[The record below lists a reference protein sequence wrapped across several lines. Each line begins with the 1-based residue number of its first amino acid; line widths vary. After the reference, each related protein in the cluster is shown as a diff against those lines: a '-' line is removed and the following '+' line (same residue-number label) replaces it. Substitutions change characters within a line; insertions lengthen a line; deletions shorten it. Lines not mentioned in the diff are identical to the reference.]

1 MKFRCSAGELSD
13 ALSIVTRALPQ
24 KSTNPVYENLFIES
38 SEGEIRL
45 TCSDERF
52 TISTTM
58 PAVMEEHGSMLVP
71 GKLFNDVIRF
81 LPEGE
86 AEISTNKNH
95 MTRVTLGGSR
105 TNISGIDPIG
115 YPRLP
120 EMDEGSNVTVPQ
132 SLLREMI
139 EKTDF
144 AVDPQN
150 MREIL
155 TGEYMEIDRGS
166 LTLVALDGFRMAVI
180 SSPVSPDIPH
190 TSAIIPAKAIG
201 DLAKLLSNSD
211 EDMAQMSFT
220 RDKLAIVIGNTVL
233 YTSLI
238 NGEYIN
244 YRQIV
249 PKSFAT
255 RVTMDTEEMRR
266 CVERAAL
273 IAREGKNNLVRLEI
287 NEDTMVMESHSDVA
301 DTRQELPIELEG
313 AGIQVN
319 FNVRYLSDVLKNSQ
333 SGKIVMSLNT
343 PVTPCVMQQE
353 ADQEY
358 YHLILPVRA

>member
-1 MKFRCSAGELSD
+1 MKFRCSAGELSE
-13 ALSIVTRALPQ
+13 ALSVVTRALPQ

-38 SEGEIRL
+38 SEDTIRL
-45 TCSDERF
+45 ICSDERF

-58 PAVMEEHGSMLVP
+58 GAAIDEHGSMLVP
-71 GKLFNDVIRF
+71 GKLFNDVVRF

-86 AEISTNKNH
+86 VEVNTGRSY

-105 TNISGIDPIG
+105 TNIAGTDPVG

-120 EMDEGSNVTVPQ
+120 ELSNGTGVTVPQ

-155 TGEYMEIDRGS
+155 TGEFMEIDRGS

-180 SSPVSPDIPH
+180 SSPVSPDIPL
-190 TSAIIPAKAIG
+190 TKAIIPAKAIG
-201 DLAKLLSNSD
+201 DLSKLLSNSD
-211 EDMAQMSFT
+211 DDMAQMSFT
-220 RDKLAIVIGNTVL
+220 KDKLATVIGNTVL

-244 YRQIV
+244 FRQIV
-249 PKSFAT
+249 PKNFAT
-255 RVTMDTEEMRR
+255 RVTVDTEEMRR

-287 NEDTMVMESHSDVA
+287 EGDTMVMESHSDIA
-301 DTRQELPIELEG
+301 DTRQEVPIELEG
-313 AGIQVN
+313 GGIQVN
-319 FNVRYLSDVLKNSQ
+319 FNVRYLSDVLKNYQ
-333 SGKIVMSLNT
+333 SGRIVMSLNT

-353 ADQEY
+353 GESEY

>member
-1 MKFRCSAGELSD
+1 MKFRCSAEGLSE

-38 SEGEIRL
+38 SEDTIRL

-52 TISTTM
+52 TISTTL
-58 PAVMEEHGSMLVP
+58 PAIIEEHGSMLVP

-86 AEISTNKNH
+86 AEITTNKNY
-95 MTRVTLGGSR
+95 MTRVSLGGSR

-120 EMDEGSNVTVPQ
+120 ELAESTGVTVPQ
-132 SLLREMI
+132 SLLRDMI
-139 EKTDF
+139 EKTEF

-166 LTLVALDGFRMAVI
+166 LTLVALDGFRMAVV

-220 RDKLAIVIGNTVL
+220 KDKLAIVIGDTVL

-249 PKSFAT
+249 PKNFAT
-255 RVTMDTEEMRR
+255 KVTMETEEMRR

-287 NEDTMVMESHSDVA
+287 GEDTMVMESHSEIA
-301 DTRQELPIELEG
+301 DTRQELPIELDG
-313 AGIQVN
+313 SAIQVN
-319 FNVRYLSDVLKNSQ
+319 FNVRYLSDVLKNSED
-333 SGKIVMSLNT
+333 GRIVMSLNT
-343 PVTPCVMQQE
+343 PVTPCVMKQE
-353 ADQEY
+353 GEMEY